1 MVEIHQNGHSCFL
14 SVLFFKIS
22 TLKYITQFNNQ
33 GENKYLFN
41 PGEMRYNISPLKLMV
56 LKNANVPNFDE
67 TREIDEM
74 GFDFCFHCQPAEL
87 DGH

>member
-1 MVEIHQNGHSCFL
+1 
-14 SVLFFKIS
+14 
-22 TLKYITQFNNQ
+22 
-33 GENKYLFN
+33 
-41 PGEMRYNISPLKLMV
+41 MV